1 MARNSE
7 KLRTVEEKLNQ
18 IAKKVCRAHG
28 ASLNGIVMI
37 RIVASLTTIDPHAQP
52 RLFIVT

>member
-18 IAKKVCRAHG
+18 IAKKVRTARARG
-28 ASLNGIVMI
+28 ASLNGIIMI
-37 RIVASLTTIDPHAQP
+37 RNFT
-52 RLFIVT
+52 